1 MARSTFATQKVKHEG
16 LGAILEVR
24 MPKMGGR
31 CGAKHI
37 CNSKCTKHER
47 FGALLEVPMSQMCPT
62 DEIDRSIL
70 I

>member
-1 MARSTFATQKVKHEG
+1 
-16 LGAILEVR
+16 
-24 MPKMGGR
+24 MGGR

-62 DEIDRSIL
+62 DEIDRSIV